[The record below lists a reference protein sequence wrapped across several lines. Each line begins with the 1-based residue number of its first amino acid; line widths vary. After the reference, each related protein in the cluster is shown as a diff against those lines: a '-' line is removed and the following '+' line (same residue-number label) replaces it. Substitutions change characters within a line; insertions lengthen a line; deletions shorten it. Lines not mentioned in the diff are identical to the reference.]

1 MATTQAV
8 QGFQISPLQ
17 AALWKLIRRE
27 GNAGFGGCVRIAI
40 TGELDHQILHRALT
54 RLVQRHEI
62 LRTTFCLVEGLN
74 EPLQVIHDS
83 SDTQIPKISL
93 CDLTCDQQEGAIKAH
108 FAELVAHAWDYE
120 KGPLLLAQVFELS
133 AAQHELLFAL
143 PGLCGDTASLYLLVK
158 ELAGLYESDSL
169 PDSPPQYA
177 DIAGLLLERMGESK
191 ERQAAD
197 GSRDQ
202 SIAQVI
208 LPFEQ
213 VLTSAVGPFT
223 FEAKI
228 ESSITARLQNSAREL
243 NISVEALLIACL
255 DALLHRLGMSS
266 SAKIGVLV
274 DGREEPDFAKCIG
287 PLSGN
292 VARERSVET
301 RRLRDFANFWQTL
314 PAEHGL
320 GSSTPELPLLF
331 EFDESPQ
338 PFEAGAVVMSVK
350 AIKTNAAVYKLRV
363 VCRHHGDSIITEWNY
378 NGRFFD
384 RRDIG
389 RLAEY
394 FLRICEADIDASV
407 SDLKILSAAEE
418 TWLLHELASTEEHFG
433 AGPALHELFEL
444 QAARTPD
451 ATALSFEQQTLN
463 YSELNVQAEALAS
476 ALQSRGVVEGSSV
489 CLCMR
494 RSLEMVIAILGALK
508 AGACYVPLDPDDAPD
523 RRAYIVRHSEASFV
537 VTTHDLQPLDV
548 PCPVLAIQCGSI
560 AESDSVRK
568 RPSVTPASPAYLLY
582 TSGSTGQ
589 PKGVVIPHGAAVNHM
604 LWMQQWFPLNAG
616 DRVLQKTPFQFDA
629 SGWEFHSPLAAGA
642 QIVIAPPGLHRDPH
656 GLNALVKEAGITRLQ
671 VVPTLLRE
679 LLAEG
684 AGFSEITRLRDVFC
698 GGEALPPELV
708 RRFHNLSSARLHNLY
723 GPTETTIDATF
734 HSLSPSTVDDVTPI
748 GRPISNT
755 TLYVLDDSLWL
766 VPSGLPGEL
775 FIGGEGVG
783 TGYHAQPG
791 LTAERFLPDPF
802 SSRPG
807 KRMYRTGDIVRYRA
821 DGVLEY
827 HGRSDHQIKLRGF
840 RIELGEIE
848 ARLEQH
854 GAVSQAVV
862 ITIDG
867 AEDGQQLF
875 AYLMRRPGQIAPSVT
890 ELRDFLLACLP
901 SYMVPSGFMWL
912 DRFPLLP
919 SGKVARKSLPVPA
932 NPGMVSGVLYVP
944 PRTPEEEVLAA
955 IWSDVLGLE
964 RVGVRDN
971 FFVLGGDSIRT
982 VQVLALAQ
990 KSGLG
995 LKLPDLFERQT
1006 VSELAEVCVRHQG
1019 PATADDG
1026 IPFSLITPDQRN
1038 QMPSGVEDAYPLS
1051 RLQIG
1056 MLYHLELDDRALYHN
1071 VNSWHCRAIL
1081 DLEMFKSAT
1090 QEAVKRHPNLRTAFE
1105 LSAFG
1110 EPLQLVYES
1119 AELPIGFLDISH
1131 LCHEEQEK
1139 ALDGYVNEER
1149 HRLFDLTRPPLMRFH
1164 IHRRS
1169 ENTFQF
1175 TVTECHAISD
1185 GWSLSSTLAEIYERY
1200 LGRVRKEPLPELP
1213 PVDVTFREFLL
1224 LEKAA
1229 LESEETRNFWADYVR
1244 QCAPFQIAKAIAG
1257 ATTAGQIVMK
1267 TRPVPDEILAGARNM
1282 ARKAKVPLKSVLF
1295 AAHLKALS
1303 LFTGSEREVI
1313 TGLTSNGRPERSGGT
1328 EVRGLFLNM
1337 LPFRME
1343 LSNTESWTSMVQRVF
1358 SEERKLMPHRR
1369 YPLLAI
1375 QKLKGNTPLF
1385 ESTFNFVHFHAMAPV
1400 LRSGTLDI
1408 LAGYKDSTGT
1418 NHPLQVNFA
1427 LHSLDD
1433 SIGFILEYD
1442 PAQISAAQ
1450 ADLLEDYHF
1459 AVLQAM
1465 VTDPERLASANE
1477 FMPQEL
1483 RRLVIEANPLPT
1495 AYPSDLTVCDLFRQQ
1510 VEESPQAVAVIWN
1523 DEKINF
1529 RELDRYSDCLA
1540 AELQK
1545 LGAGP
1550 ERLVAIQ
1557 MDRSPLL
1564 LMALIGT
1571 LKTGAAFVPLD
1582 RTSPPARIARQL
1594 RQCKPQ
1600 ILLTTDQSFV
1610 TPDSAERVISVTSSL
1625 IAEMS
1630 QRSEK
1635 PKSVKVLPDNVA
1647 YVIFTSGSTG
1657 DPKAIAITHRGLTN
1671 YLCWATEYYHVDDGR
1686 GAALHS
1692 PVSVDLTI
1700 TSLFAP
1706 LLGGKAVDLL
1716 PEDPGIESLR
1726 RCVKRDAGYS
1736 FVKLTPTQLKLLAEC
1751 SNLNNASGWT
1761 RCLIVGGEQLTSDH
1775 LDPWRA
1781 LDPPV
1786 RVVNE
1791 YGPAETVV
1799 GCSVESCTTADAP
1812 EGNMPIGKPIPNARM
1827 YLLDESLRPVL
1838 EGVPG
1843 GIYIAGDGLARCYLG
1858 RPDLTAA
1865 VFIPDP
1871 FSTVPGARMYRTGDR
1886 GRYLSGLRIEYLGR
1900 GDTQVKIRGFRAELG
1915 EIEAIALKCPGVEAA
1930 VALLASSD
1938 SAARLVLYWIKS
1950 ARDSVTTAALRDFLV
1965 ENLPPFL
1972 TPSVIVE
1979 LDSLPLLENGKVDK
1993 QALPTPEAVPS
2004 SQPMIAQELTETE
2017 DLIAQVWREVL
2028 RLEQIGAEQNF
2039 FEAGGDSITVYLVHK
2054 KLLAKFNTQLAIVDL
2069 FRYPTIRALG
2079 RYISGT
2085 NASAEAQAVELASL
2099 RQEEAVLSNREQRKR
2114 RLQRAGL

>member
-8 QGFQISPLQ
+8 QGFQISPQ
-17 AALWKLIRRE
+17 QSALWKLIRRE
-27 GNAGFGGCVRIAI
+27 GNAEFGGCVRIAI
-40 TGELDHQILHRALT
+40 SGELDHQNLQRALT

-74 EPLQVIHDS
+74 EPLQVIHGS
-83 SDTQIPKISL
+83 SDAQLQKISL
-93 CDLTCDQQEGAIKAH
+93 RDVGDDQQENAIKAH

-133 AAQHELLFAL
+133 ATQHELLLDLA
-143 PGLCGDTASLYLLVK
+143 GLCADRASLYLLVK
-158 ELAGLYESDSL
+158 ELARLYESDSL

-177 DIAGLLLERMGESK
+177 DIAGLLLERTGESK
-191 ERQAAD
+191 ERHAAD
-197 GSRDQ
+197 GNRE
-202 SIAQVI
+202 SIVQPI

-213 VLTSAVGPFT
+213 VLALVGSFT
-223 FEAKI
+223 VESKI
-228 ESSITARLQNSAREL
+228 GSSITSRLQNSAREL
-243 NISVEALLIACL
+243 NISLETLLIAYL
-255 DALLHRLGMSS
+255 DALLHRMGASS
-266 SAKIGVLV
+266 TPKIGVLSE
-274 DGREEPDFAKCIG
+274 GREEPDFARCIG
-287 PLSGN
+287 PLSRY
-292 VARERSVET
+292 VARESSVDSRS
-301 RRLRDFANFWQTL
+301 LRDFAQFWQNL
-314 PAEHGL
+314 PAEHDL
-320 GSSTPELPLLF
+320 GSSTPEMLPLLF
-331 EFDESPQ
+331 ESDESPQ
-338 PFEAGAVVMSVK
+338 SFEAGSVVLNVK
-350 AIKTNAAVYKLRV
+350 AVRTNAAVYKLRV
-363 VCRHHGDSIITEWNY
+363 VCRHDGDSIITEWNY
-378 NGRFFD
+378 NGRFFE
-384 RRDIG
+384 RRDVE

-394 FLRICEADIDASV
+394 FLRICEADIDANV
-407 SDLKILSAAEE
+407 GELKILSASEE
-418 TWLLHELASTEEHFG
+418 TWLLHELNSTEQHFG
-433 AGPALHELFEL
+433 TAPALHELFEL

-451 ATALSFEQQTLN
+451 ATALSFERQTLS
-463 YSELNVQAEALAS
+463 YSELNAQAEALAG
-476 ALQSRGVVEGSSV
+476 ALQARGVVEGSSV

-494 RSLEMVIAILGALK
+494 RSLEMVIGILGVLK
-508 AGACYVPLDPDDAPD
+508 AGACYVSLDPDEATE
-523 RRAYIVRHSEASFV
+523 RRAYIVRHSEARIM
-537 VTTHDLQPLDV
+537 VTTPDLQPLDV
-548 PCPVLAIQCGSI
+548 PCPVLAIQSGPI
-560 AESDSVRK
+560 AESDFVRK
-568 RPSVTPASPAYLLY
+568 RPSVIPANPAYLLY

-604 LWMQQWFPLNAG
+604 LWMQQCFPLEEA

-629 SGWEFHSPLAAGA
+629 SVWEFHSPLAAGA
-642 QIVIAPPGLHRDPH
+642 QIVIAPPGLHRDPS
-656 GLNALVKEAGITRLQ
+656 GLNTLIREAGITRLQ

-679 LLAEG
+679 LLVEG
-684 AGFSEITRLRDVFC
+684 AGFSEITSLRDVFC

-723 GPTETTIDATF
+723 GPTETTIDATY
-734 HSLSPSTVDDVTPI
+734 HSFSKSTVDDVTPI

-755 TLYVLDDSLWL
+755 TLYVLNDSFGL
-766 VPSGLPGEL
+766 VPAGLPGEL
-775 FIGGEGVG
+775 FIGGDGVG

-802 SSRPG
+802 SSRLG
-807 KRMYRTGDIVRYRA
+807 KRMYRTGDIVRYRP

-827 HGRSDHQIKLRGF
+827 HGRSDHQVKLRGF

-854 GAVSQAVV
+854 GAVSQAVA

-867 AEDGQQLF
+867 GEEGQQLF

-890 ELRDFLLACLP
+890 DLRDFLLACLP

-919 SGKVARKSLPVPA
+919 SGKVARKSLPVPKS
-932 NPGMVSGVLYVP
+932 PGMVSGVLYVP
-944 PRTPEEEVLAA
+944 PRTSEEEVLAA

-995 LKLPDLFERQT
+995 LKLQDLFERQT
-1006 VSELAEVCVRHQG
+1006 IAELAEGCVRDQG

-1026 IPFSLITPDQRN
+1026 IPFSLITPEQRRRI
-1038 QMPSGVEDAYPLS
+1038 PSGVEDAYPLS

-1071 VNSWHCRAIL
+1071 VNSWHCRAVL
-1081 DLEMFKSAT
+1081 DLEMFKKAT
-1090 QEAVKRHPNLRTAFE
+1090 QEAVERHPNLRTAFE

-1119 AELPIGFLDISH
+1119 AELPIQFFDISH
-1131 LCHEEQEK
+1131 LSHEEQEK
-1139 ALDGYVNEER
+1139 ALDEYVNEER
-1149 HRLFDLTRPPLMRFH
+1149 HRLFDFTRPPLMRFH

-1229 LESEETRNFWADYVR
+1229 LESEETRNFWADYVT
-1244 QCAPFQIAKAIAG
+1244 QCAPFQIAKAVAG
-1257 ATTAGQIVMK
+1257 AAAGQIIMK
-1267 TRPVPDEILAGARNM
+1267 TRPVPDEILAGARNI

-1295 AAHLKALS
+1295 AAHLKALG
-1303 LFTGSEREVI
+1303 LFTGSEQEVI

-1343 LSNTESWTSMVQRVF
+1343 LRNSEPWTSMVQRVF
-1358 SEERKLMPHRR
+1358 SEERRLMPHRR

-1385 ESTFNFVHFHAMAPV
+1385 ESTFNFVHFHAMAPA

-1433 SIGFILEYD
+1433 SMGFILEYD

-1459 AVLQAM
+1459 AVLHAM
-1465 VTDPERLASANE
+1465 VADPEALVNAND

-1483 RRLVIEANPLPT
+1483 RRLAIKANPLPT
-1495 AYPSDLTVCDLFRQQ
+1495 EYPSDLTFCDLFRRQ
-1510 VEESPQAVAVIWN
+1510 VEESPEAVAVTWN

-1529 RELDRYSDCLA
+1529 RELNSYSDCLA
-1540 AELQK
+1540 AELQR

-1550 ERLVAIQ
+1550 EKLVAIQ

-1600 ILLTTDQSFV
+1600 ILLTADDSSV

-1625 IAEMS
+1625 IAELS

-1635 PKSVKVLPDNVA
+1635 PKPVKILPDNLA

-1671 YLCWATEYYHVDDGR
+1671 YLCWATEYYHVGEGK

-1706 LLGGKAVDLL
+1706 LLVGKPVHLL

-1726 RCVKRDAGYS
+1726 RSVRKDAGYS

-1751 SNLNNASGWT
+1751 SDLNNASGWT

-1775 LDPWRA
+1775 LDGWRTI
-1781 LDPPV
+1781 DPPV

-1799 GCSVESCTTADAP
+1799 GCSVESCTTADVP
-1812 EGNMPIGKPIPNARM
+1812 EGNMPIGQPIPNARM

-1843 GIYIAGDGLARCYLG
+1843 QIYIAGEGLARGYLG
-1858 RPDLTAA
+1858 RPDLSAA

-1871 FSTVPGARMYRTGDR
+1871 FSALPGARMYRTGDR
-1886 GRYLSGLRIEYLGR
+1886 GRYLPGLRIEYLGR

-1938 SAARLVLYWIKS
+1938 SSTARLVLYWIK
-1950 ARDSVTTAALRDFLV
+1950 AAGDAVTTAGLRDFLV

-1979 LDSLPLLENGKVDK
+1979 LDCLPLLENGKVDK
-1993 QALPTPEAVPS
+1993 QALPTPESVSS
-2004 SQPMIAQELTETE
+2004 SQPILAQELTETE
-2017 DLIAQVWREVL
+2017 DVIALVWREVL
-2028 RLEQIGAEQNF
+2028 RLEQIGVEQNF

-2054 KLLAKFNTQLAIVDL
+2054 KLVTKFNRELAIVDL

-2085 NASAEAQAVELASL
+2085 EPLAEGQAVGLAPL